1 MGPGTLGGTQ
11 DRTQVV
17 GVGYLVAHHQQ
28 RRLALGG
35 GGLQDLL
42 HRGVFP
48 HGRQSDDPLVGMG
61 AAHGV
66 QLPPVGIHH
75 HDARG
80 AGLGGDV
87 SQRLVRLALGDV
99 DLVDGRLRPQGLDDR
114 VAALDDAVRLGVGQR
129 PSVLGVLYLSHGAY
143 LAIHIIVIS
152 IPHPF
157 VNIKAH
163 S

>member
-1 MGPGTLGGTQ
+1 MGAGALGGTQ
-11 DRTQVV
+11 DRAQVV
-17 GVGYLVAHHQQ
+17 GIGYLVAHHQQ
-28 RRLALGG
+28 RRLAPGG
-35 GGLQDLL
+35 GRLQDLL

-66 QLPPVGIHH
+66 QLPPVGVHH

-87 SQRLVRLALGDV
+87 PQRLVRLALGDV

-129 PSVLGVLYLSHGAY
+129 PSALGVLYLSHGVY
-143 LAIHIIVIS
+143 LTIHIIVIS

>member
-1 MGPGTLGGTQ
+1 M
-11 DRTQVV
+11 
-17 GVGYLVAHHQQ
+17 
-28 RRLALGG
+28 
-35 GGLQDLL
+35 LL

-48 HGRQSDDPLVGMG
+48 HGRQGDDPLVGMG

-66 QLPPVGIHH
+66 QLPPVGVHH

-87 SQRLVRLALGDV
+87 PQRLIRLALGDV

-143 LAIHIIVIS
+143 LAIHIIVTS

>member
-1 MGPGTLGGTQ
+1 M
-11 DRTQVV
+11 
-17 GVGYLVAHHQQ
+17 GVGQ
-28 RRLALGG
+28 
-35 GGLQDLL
+35 
-42 HRGVFP
+42 
-48 HGRQSDDPLVGMG
+48 
-61 AAHGV
+61 AHGV
-66 QLPPVGIHH
+66 QLAPVGLHH
-75 HDARG
+75 HDAGG
-80 AGLGGDV
+80 AGFGGDV
-87 SQRLVRLALGDV
+87 PQRLIRLALGDV
-99 DLVDGRLRPQGLDDR
+99 NFIDSRLRPQGLDDR